1 MENKVKILPV
11 SKLFPNFN
19 MESYQKSIFSEPF
32 TKQEEKSDD
41 FQKLLDDEMAKLE
54 K

>member
-11 SKLFPNFN
+11 SELFPNFN
-19 MESYQKSIFSEPF
+19 MESYQKSIFAEPF
-32 TKQEEKSDD
+32 TKQEEKPED
-41 FQKLLDDEMAKLE
+41 FQKLLDDEIAKLE